1 MTTPESSSTSPQL
14 LKHMATINRLNVK
27 AFTAKTRQELTFIIL
42 NDTIHA
48 IRYDRAI
55 LWRMD
60 KAKPKLL
67 GVSGQSDLNKDADIT
82 KQWQSLISGL
92 VDPNKAQIIEADSI
106 IGETALWKKYRS
118 VNEGTFLWLPIFHEN
133 DLVLGMW
140 IEIFGKVGNPE
151 GLEDTLKFI
160 NSYLTPSYGASW
172 KKLTPKFSLHEKG
185 FGKKQFAMGLC
196 GLLIFSLIV
205 RVPLRVV
212 APCEVVANNPILITA
227 PLDGIIQEVVVDPG
241 DYVKQ
246 GETLLEYDKR
256 IPLRNLK
263 VAQKEVEILE
273 AEASRTQTLG
283 LDDKRSRTELGIIT
297 LKLDKE
303 RVNLNL
309 AKWQASKLTLEAPE
323 DGVVMLDNP
332 DAWRGKPVQVGE
344 KILSIND
351 PNDTK
356 IRIWIPEDD
365 NVLLDPE
372 KPIKI
377 FLNIS
382 PETSYS
388 AMLVYIAN
396 ESTLS
401 DDQLPSFVGE
411 AKWVDQPEGVK
422 LGLKGTSIL
431 YGDRVSLLYYTFRKP
446 WAKIRSLLGV

>member
-1 MTTPESSSTSPQL
+1 MTTPESSSTNPQL

-27 AFTAKTRQELTFIIL
+27 AFTAKTRQELIFIIL

-48 IRYDRAI
+48 LRYDRAV
-55 LWRMD
+55 LWQMD

-67 GVSGQSDLNKDADIT
+67 GVSGQSDLNKDADIA
-82 KQWQSLISGL
+82 KQWQSLVAGL
-92 VDPNKAQIIEADSI
+92 VDPNKAHVIEPDSI
-106 IGETALWKKYRS
+106 VGEPAVWKKYRS
-118 VNEGTFLWLPIFHEN
+118 ANEGTFIWLPIFHEN

-140 IEIFGKVGNPE
+140 IEIFGKVTNPQA
-151 GLEDTLKFI
+151 LDDTLKFI
-160 NSYLTPSYGASW
+160 TSYLTPSYGAAW

-185 FGKKQFAMGLC
+185 FGKKQLGIVLC

-212 APCEVVANNPILITA
+212 APCEVVANEPILITA
-227 PLDGIIQEVVVDPG
+227 PLDGIIEEVVVDPG
-241 DYVKQ
+241 DFVKQ
-246 GETLLEYDKR
+246 GEPLVEYDKR

-263 VAQKEVEILE
+263 VAQKEVEILQ

-283 LDDKRSRTELGIIT
+283 LDDKRSRTELGIIN

-309 AKWQASKLTLEAPE
+309 AKWQASKLTIEAPE
-323 DGVVMLDNP
+323 NGVVMLDSP

-351 PNDTK
+351 PDDTK
-356 IRIWIPEDD
+356 VKIWIPEDD
-365 NVLLDPE
+365 NVVLDTE
-372 KPIKI
+372 KPIKV

-382 PETSYS
+382 PETSYK
-388 AMLVYIAN
+388 AMLSYIAN

-401 DDQLPSFVGE
+401 DDQLPSFVAE
-411 AKWVDQPEGVK
+411 AKWVEQPEDIK
-422 LGLKGTSIL
+422 LGLKGTAIL
-431 YGDRVSLLYYTFRKP
+431 YGDRVSLLYYVFRKP
-446 WAKIRSLLGV
+446 WAKIRSILGV